1 MASTN
6 KDVLLRGEIKDIPGT
21 TGTENAL
28 FVFDSGWKWTSH
40 IALSLAENLHTKLVH
55 SDGTPHLPGTDCSTR
70 APAWGKGGTGPTA
83 QGVGCTAE
91 GVCSTESDSTDACVV
106 PDIPS
111 VQDQY
116 WTSLAANVSSAH
128 RQRWL
133 AGITL
138 STSYALTSTNQY

>member
-1 MASTN
+1 MVLLLRSSTLTTAYGLSGTDQPLLSSYAMASTN

-70 APAWGKGGTGPTA
+70 APACLYCSRDSVLLSGPVQNAITSGA
-83 QGVGCTAE
+83 Q
-91 GVCSTESDSTDACVV
+91 
-106 PDIPS
+106 
-111 VQDQY
+111 
-116 WTSLAANVSSAH
+116 
-128 RQRWL
+128 
-133 AGITL
+133 
-138 STSYALTSTNQY
+138 